1 MNRFFLHSLFF
12 CCVLIISPATA
23 QAGAEYHVT
32 ATAKKGGDGSLKA
45 PFQTLLQAR
54 DGIRAARKAGALKA
68 DQAVTVSIA
77 DGVYRLQKTLEF
89 SKDDGGTAKAK
100 VTYRA
105 AHPGAVRI
113 RGGVTLKASDFAP
126 LSDQAVLSR
135 LDPAARSK
143 VVVCDLSKQGLGSF
157 SELKKSFRGT
167 PSGPWLYV
175 DGAPMTLAR
184 WPNKGAANEGWS
196 GFSKV
201 VDTGL
206 PKADAKDPQM
216 KKLRPGSF
224 VLDDPRPAR
233 WNLKEGVW
241 LLGYWTH
248 DWSDEVI
255 RIAAYDKEKKVIS
268 LAAPHGYG
276 IKGGTWGKAERRFFA
291 LNVLEELDAPGEWY
305 LDRAHK
311 RLYFYP
317 QNPLEKSTMVLATM
331 DQPLL
336 KVKAAKYINFRNLA
350 FEYNHGQGISLEGT
364 QHVEIAGCEIANL
377 SGGGIKVSGS
387 NNTLRSCDLFNLG
400 TYGIS
405 IGGGDR
411 KSLTAGKNL
420 VINNEIHHYGL
431 FQRTYAA
438 GVRVTGCGQ
447 VVRNN
452 AIHDAPHNAVLY
464 SGNEHLFELNDVY
477 RVVMETGDSG
487 AFYTGRDWTSQGN
500 VLRHNYI
507 HDLGKGDAKHAN
519 TMGVYLDDCDS
530 GDRIEGNVFY
540 RAGRAIMIGGGRD
553 NPISNNLIV
562 DCAIGLHIDSRGMTW
577 KQWNEP
583 SGGWWLEKKAMDMNY
598 QKPPWSER
606 YPKLA
611 IIMKDSPREPLR
623 NPLSNNVFV
632 DCVQKV
638 YNFDAKVLK
647 LIDKLKIENN
657 LVVNTSAATK
667 SGTAVKAKGFRVV
680 SGTADKPIDLGF
692 SDFSTQ
698 NFKLKKDARLL
709 KELPSFKP
717 IPFDKIGLFK
727 DAYRTELKA
736 K

>member
-1 MNRFFLHSLFF
+1 MNRFLLSFASF
-12 CCVLIISPATA
+12 CCALVIFPTA
-23 QAGAEYHVT
+23 MQAAVEYHVS
-32 ATAKKGGDGSLKA
+32 ASAKAGGDGSGKA
-45 PFQTLLQAR
+45 PFQTLQQAR
-54 DGIRAARKAGALKA
+54 DGIRAARKSGLVKKNE
-68 DQAVTVSIA
+68 AVTVSIA
-77 DGVYRLQKTLEF
+77 AGVYRLQQTLEF
-89 SKDDGGTAKAK
+89 SKDDGGTAKAP
-100 VTYRA
+100 VIYRA
-105 AHPGAVRI
+105 ARPGAVRI
-113 RGGVTLKASDFAP
+113 RGGVTLKPADFAP
-126 LSDQAVLSR
+126 LADQAVLAR
-135 LDPAARSK
+135 LDPAVRSK
-143 VVVCDLSKQGLGSF
+143 VLVCDLSKQGLGTIV
-157 SELKKSFRGT
+157 ELKKSFSGT
-167 PSGPWLYV
+167 PGGPWLYV
-175 DGAPMTLAR
+175 DAAPMTLAR
-184 WPNKGAANEGWS
+184 WPNKDAANEGWA

-201 VDTGL
+201 IDTGL
-206 PKADAKDPQM
+206 PKADAKDPQL

-224 VLDDPRPAR
+224 VLDDARPAR

-268 LAAPHGYG
+268 LAAPHHYG
-276 IKGGTWGKAERRFFA
+276 IKGGTWGKAQRRFFA

-305 LDRAHK
+305 LDRVRQ

-317 QNPLEKSTMVLATM
+317 QNPLEKATIVLATM
-331 DQPLL
+331 TQDLL
-336 KVKAAKYINFRNLA
+336 AVKAAKHMKFENLA
-350 FEYNHGQGISLEGT
+350 FEYSQGSGISLAGT
-364 QHVEIAGCEIANL
+364 QQVEVAGCEIANL
-377 SGGGIKVSGS
+377 SGGGMRVSGS
-387 NNTLRSCDLFNLG
+387 NNTVRSCDLFNLG
-400 TYGIS
+400 THGIS
-405 IGGGDR
+405 VSGGDR
-411 KSLTAGKNL
+411 KSLTPGENL

-431 FQRTYAA
+431 FKRTYAA
-438 GVRVTGCGQ
+438 GVRITGCGNI
-447 VVRNN
+447 VRNN
-452 AIHDAPHNAVLY
+452 VIHDAPHNAVLY
-464 SGNEHLFELNDVY
+464 SGNEHLFELNEVY

-540 RAGRAIMIGGGRD
+540 RAGRAIMIGGGRN
-553 NPISNNLIV
+553 NPILNNLMI

-577 KQWNEP
+577 KQWNVP

-611 IIMKDSPREPLR
+611 KIMKDSPREPLY
-623 NPLSNNVFV
+623 NPVRNNVFV

-647 LIDKLKIENN
+647 LIDKLEIENN
-657 LVVNTSAATK
+657 LVVNTGAATK
-667 SGTAVKAKGFRVV
+667 IGTAVKVKGFRVL
-680 SGTADKPIDLGF
+680 SGAADKPMDLGF
-692 SDFSTQ
+692 ADFPAQ
-698 NFKLKKDARLL
+698 DFQLKKNARLL

-717 IPFDKIGLFK
+717 IPFDKIGLFE
-727 DAYRTELKA
+727 DAYRTDLKV